1 MLSTSSL
8 RGTAILAAALTLA
21 ACGSDKAAGPTTAN
35 NQQIISD
42 MMAAYQAAPDT
53 APGDQLLALQFA
65 IVSLSAGAPV
75 NPGSVTIGG
84 RSYPFSTTS
93 MTLEF
98 RDVAS
103 GDVTERATIVTGWR
117 HTNGDSMFVAAY
129 APDGEIVFN
138 RTAAS
143 TLLNRSSGRTLG
155 MASLSAMVRSGNFT
169 VSREATLGP
178 DVAQFLAFIAGDGY
192 WGADFDD
199 GIVSG
204 SLSSSQVSGEC
215 DLAAAGD
222 VGVDTDGA
230 TCELQKSNVSMQA
243 NTWDA
248 RWNEEE
254 GTPPAGPAFTI
265 PAQAVTGVKFVIVDS
280 SSVQ

>member
-8 RGTAILAAALTLA
+8 RGTAILVAALTLA

-42 MMAAYQAAPDT
+42 MMAAYHAAPDS
-53 APGDQLLALQFA
+53 APGDQLMALQFA

-75 NPGSVTIGG
+75 NPGNVTIAG

-93 MTLEF
+93 MTLEV
-98 RDVAS
+98 RDAQS

-129 APDGEIVFN
+129 APDGGLVFN

-155 MASLSAMVRSGNFT
+155 MAGLSAMVRSGNFT
-169 VSREATLGP
+169 VSRAATGGP
-178 DVAQFLAFIAGDGY
+178 DVPQYLALIAGDDY
-192 WGADFDD
+192 WEADYDD

-215 DLAAAGD
+215 DMAAAGD
-222 VGVDTDGA
+222 VGVDTA
-230 TCELQKSNVSMQA
+230 STTCELQKSNVSMQA

-248 RWNEEE
+248 RWNEVE
-254 GTPPAGPAFTI
+254 GTPPAGPAFML
-265 PAQAVTGVKFVIVDS
+265 PAQALTGVKFVMVDS